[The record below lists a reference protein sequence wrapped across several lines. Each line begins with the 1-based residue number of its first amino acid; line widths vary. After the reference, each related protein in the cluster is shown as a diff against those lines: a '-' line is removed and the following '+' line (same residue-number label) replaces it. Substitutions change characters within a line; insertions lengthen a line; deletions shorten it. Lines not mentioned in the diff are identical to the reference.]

1 MISTRIKNSIS
12 QIRFGY
18 RGYAKWSN
26 FADWNSF
33 GTLSTNSDNAF
44 HDFLE
49 TRKEGGPGIWKW
61 NHYFDIYDR
70 HFSRFRGREVH
81 VLEIGIYSGGSLE
94 LWRNYFGQNCHIY
107 GIDIEPACMAY
118 EGDSVRVFIGDQGDR
133 AFWKQFRQAVPT
145 LDIVVDDGGHLPEQQ
160 IVTIEEL
167 LPYLRP
173 GGVYLCEDRHGKQN
187 GFAAYVYGMSW
198 NINAIDQIQEN
209 FENPER
215 RLLCKASA
223 LQAAIKSIHL
233 YPFVTVI
240 EKNDAKTTELVAP
253 KVGTKWQPFYK

>member
-1 MISTRIKNSIS
+1 VILHRVKDLIS
-12 QIRFGY
+12 QVRLGY

-33 GTLSTNSDNAF
+33 GTPSSNHDNAF
-44 HDFLE
+44 HDFIE
-49 TRKEGGPGIWKW
+49 ARKEGGAGIWKW

-70 HFSRFRGREVH
+70 HLSRFRDREVH

-94 LWRNYFGQNCHIY
+94 MWRNYFGPNCHIY
-107 GIDIEPACMAY
+107 GVDIEPACKAY
-118 EGDSVRVFIGDQGDR
+118 ESDGVQVFIGDQSDR
-133 AFWKQFRQAVPT
+133 AFWKRFRQAVPA
-145 LDIVVDDGGHLPEQQ
+145 LDIVIDDGGHLPEQQ
-160 IVTIEEL
+160 IVTMEES

-173 GGVYLCEDRHGKQN
+173 GGVYLCEDLHGKQN

-198 NINAIDQIQEN
+198 NLNACHLEEN

-223 LQAAIKSIHL
+223 LQSAIKSIHH

-240 EKNDAKTTELVAP
+240 EKNDSKTTELVAP
-253 KVGTKWQPFYK
+253 KIGTKWEPFFK